1 MSVTVPGSLGSL
13 RGLAARCQPSGS
25 ASALPALASNT
36 ARATSAASKAVHLS
50 SRAISTADKSQDLE
64 LTLALIKPSVCSYQP
79 DVSAI
84 LKEIKQSGL
93 NVARSKRIFWT
104 SSDAHDF
111 YAEHRGRFYY
121 DRLIIGMISGPAM
134 ALALVGPNAIKRWRA
149 MLGPTKAYRSKY
161 EDPQCLRSRY
171 GLGDTR
177 NGFHGSDSPE
187 SAARE
192 LGLIFDGWDTNWWL
206 QREQGRLPTDQ
217 DGKLNP
223 LSF

>member
-93 NVARSKRIFWT
+93 NVRPSRLLLLRRSSWVLT
-104 SSDAHDF
+104 
-111 YAEHRGRFYY
+111 
-121 DRLIIGMISGPAM
+121 
-134 ALALVGPNAIKRWRA
+134 
-149 MLGPTKAYRSKY
+149 T
-161 EDPQCLRSRY
+161 
-171 GLGDTR
+171 
-177 NGFHGSDSPE
+177 
-187 SAARE
+187 
-192 LGLIFDGWDTNWWL
+192 
-206 QREQGRLPTDQ
+206 
-217 DGKLNP
+217 
-223 LSF
+223 